1 MIGQMLGPYRVLEK
15 LGEGGMGEVWRA
27 RDTRLERDVALK
39 VLPAEALADET
50 ARARL
55 VREARLASK
64 LNHPHIC
71 TIYDVGEA
79 ADQTYIAMEL
89 VEGQSLS
96 DRVAHGALPVEEVLR
111 YGQQLAGALAHAHAK
126 GVVHRDFK
134 SANVV
139 VTPEGQVKVLD
150 FGLAKRLA
158 GDEIADAATAS
169 RPSLTEMGVLAGTL
183 AYMAPEQLR
192 GRPADARSD
201 IWALGI
207 VLYELATGKRPFEG
221 KTGFELSSAIL
232 SQPVP
237 AVPPSVPAPLAGVID
252 RCLAKEPGDR
262 YQRGGEVQAA
272 LEAAASGQAVPA
284 SPAWRVALRRHRALA
299 GTVAGAFALV
309 VMAAILVGLDVG
321 GVRARITGG
330 AAAPAR
336 AIRLAVLPFANL
348 SGDAE
353 QEYLSDGLTQELIA
367 QLGRLHP
374 GTLSVIART
383 SVMQYK
389 KTNTPINQIGRELG
403 VDYVLE
409 GSAQR
414 EAGRIRITAEL
425 IKVADQTQLWAER
438 YERDMAGILALQSD
452 VAQKVAGALAL
463 RLLPAEQA
471 RLATPRRVNPEAY
484 EAYLKGL
491 RHVYSLTPGDADTA
505 SKYFDLALQKDPD
518 YALAHVGV
526 ALVWTVRQVLGVTPP
541 QEAGPKAK
549 AAALKALELDDTLAE
564 AYYALAYIKEFT
576 DWDWPGTEAAF
587 RRAIALNP
595 NLADAVVG
603 YASYLGWMKRP
614 AEARAEFRRAVE
626 LDPVNPLFKAVYAM
640 DRVFARQ
647 YDEAIAEARAVL
659 RTTPNHPV
667 ALNALWFAFSL
678 RGPENEAFLAAK
690 AYVNAGYDDRTVEAA
705 LDRGYARGGYREA
718 MRSAA
723 RALTVRFRTTYGTPM
738 DVAYLYV
745 VAGDHAEALDWLERA
760 FDVRD
765 PQLLG
770 IGTPFFDSLRSEP
783 RYQSLLRRIGLPQ

>member
-1 MIGQMLGPYRVLEK
+1 
-15 LGEGGMGEVWRA
+15 
-27 RDTRLERDVALK
+27 

-71 TIYDVGEA
+71 TIYEVGVSEPDPSTGSA
-79 ADQTYIAMEL
+79 GSTGSPQAGSPRAGSGQAYIAMEL

-111 YGQQLAGALAHAHAK
+111 YGQQLAGALAHAHAR

-169 RPSLTEMGVLAGTL
+169 RPSLTEAGVLAGTL

-272 LEAAASGQAVPA
+272 LEAAASGQAAAAWPA
-284 SPAWRVALRRHRALA
+284 RRVALRRHRALA
-299 GTVAGAFALV
+299 ATVAGAFALV
-309 VMAAILVGLDVG
+309 AIAAALVAFDVG

-330 AAAPAR
+330 AASPAR
-336 AIRLAVLPFANL
+336 SIRLAVLPFANL

-403 VDYVLE
+403 VEYVLE
-409 GSAQR
+409 GSARR
-414 EAGRIRITAEL
+414 EAGQVRITAEL
-425 IKVADQTQLWAER
+425 IKVADQTQLWAES
-438 YERDMAGILALQSD
+438 YDKEVSGILALQSD

-463 RLLPAEQA
+463 KLLPAEQA

-491 RHVYSLTPGDADTA
+491 QHIYNLTPGDVDAA
-505 SKYFDLALQKDPD
+505 LKYFDLALQKDPD

-526 ALVWTVRQVLGVTPP
+526 SLVWLGRQQMGLTPP

-564 AYYALAYIKEFT
+564 AYYALAYVKEFT

-603 YASYLGWMKRP
+603 YASYLGWTKRP

-626 LDPVNPLFKAVYAM
+626 LDPVNPLFKAIYAM

-667 ALNALWFAFSL
+667 ALGALWFAFSL

-690 AYVNAGYDDRTVEAA
+690 ASYALYDDRTVEAA

-738 DVAYLYV
+738 DVAFLYIA
-745 VAGDHAEALDWLERA
+745 AGDHAEALDWLERA

-770 IGTPFFDSLRSEP
+770 IGTPMFDSLRSEP
-783 RYQSLLRRIGLPQ
+783 RYQLLLRRIGLPQ

>member
-1 MIGQMLGPYRVLEK
+1 
-15 LGEGGMGEVWRA
+15 
-27 RDTRLERDVALK
+27 
-39 VLPAEALADET
+39 
-50 ARARL
+50 
-55 VREARLASK
+55 
-64 LNHPHIC
+64 
-71 TIYDVGEA
+71 
-79 ADQTYIAMEL
+79 
-89 VEGQSLS
+89 
-96 DRVAHGALPVEEVLR
+96 
-111 YGQQLAGALAHAHAK
+111 
-126 GVVHRDFK
+126 
-134 SANVV
+134 
-139 VTPEGQVKVLD
+139 
-150 FGLAKRLA
+150 
-158 GDEIADAATAS
+158 
-169 RPSLTEMGVLAGTL
+169 
-183 AYMAPEQLR
+183 
-192 GRPADARSD
+192 
-201 IWALGI
+201 
-207 VLYELATGKRPFEG
+207 
-221 KTGFELSSAIL
+221 
-232 SQPVP
+232 
-237 AVPPSVPAPLAGVID
+237 
-252 RCLAKEPGDR
+252 
-262 YQRGGEVQAA
+262 
-272 LEAAASGQAVPA
+272 
-284 SPAWRVALRRHRALA
+284 VALRRHRALA